1 MIKRISWIALAL
13 AALMAGPDAMAQAKK
28 KTTKAKPKTVN
39 TKQPAPAVVNTPAVV
54 DTPKVQKPPV
64 EDTLPVAPVM
74 QSRRPTST
82 VEGNLTLDKTPLQ
95 YDHIRIDDQVYKQ
108 IVWRE
113 INVKEKMNLPF
124 TYEADEDNGNQKFFN
139 ILLRHIKEGDITA
152 FSNANDRFTT
162 ALKVSEVAM
171 MLMGKS
177 YTIQIP
183 DKERDPDLSKGITK
197 DTLIRDEFNDK
208 TIIAYRIKEEI
219 IFDRET
225 SRLHFRILGVAPVRA
240 VLNDDGSYRDSYTLF
255 WIYYPELR
263 PVLAKYEAY
272 NPHNMGMR
280 MSWEE
285 IFESRYF
292 SSYITKSTLNNPF
305 DKAFFGTLPGC
316 ISFSRQ
322 RLIPYSITDNRRG
335 IIPILT
341 RLFIQI
347 QKSQIQFFPI
357 TVA

>member
-1 MIKRISWIALAL
+1 MIKRISWMLLVVATVMAGQNALA
-13 AALMAGPDAMAQAKK
+13 QARK
-28 KTTKAKPKTVN
+28 KTTKAKPRTVN
-39 TKQPAPAVVNTPAVV
+39 TKQPAVVKTPMV
-54 DTPKVQKPPV
+54 DTPTVQPAKPPV
-64 EDTLPVAPVM
+64 EDSLPVLPVI

-124 TYEADEDNGNQKFFN
+124 IYEADEDNGNQKFFN

-152 FSNANDRFTT
+152 FSSANDRFTT
-162 ALKVSEVAM
+162 PLKVSEVAT
-171 MLMGKS
+171 MLLGKS
-177 YTIQIP
+177 YNIQVP
-183 DKERDPDLSKGITK
+183 DKEKDPDFSKGITK
-197 DTLIRDEFNDK
+197 DTLIRDEFNDN

-225 SRLHFRILGVAPVRA
+225 SRLHFRILGIAPVRA

-272 NPHNMGMR
+272 NPRNMGMR

-305 DKAFFGTLPGC
+305 DKSLSGYIADPLM
-316 ISFSRQ
+316 
-322 RLIPYSITDNRRG
+322 RLLEGENIKETIFNWEQNQWSY
-335 IIPILT
+335 
-341 RLFIQI
+341 
-347 QKSQIQFFPI
+347 
-357 TVA
+357 

>member
-1 MIKRISWIALAL
+1 MALAL

-272 NPHNMGMR
+272 NPRNMGMR

-305 DKAFFGTLPGC
+305 DKALSGYIADPLM
-316 ISFSRQ
+316 
-322 RLIPYSITDNRRG
+322 RLLEGENIRETIFNWEQNQWSY
-335 IIPILT
+335 
-341 RLFIQI
+341 
-347 QKSQIQFFPI
+347 
-357 TVA
+357 